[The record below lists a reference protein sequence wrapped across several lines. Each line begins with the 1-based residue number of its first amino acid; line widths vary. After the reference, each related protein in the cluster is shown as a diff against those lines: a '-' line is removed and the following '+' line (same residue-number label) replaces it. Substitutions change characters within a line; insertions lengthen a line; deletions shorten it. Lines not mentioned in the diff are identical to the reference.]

1 MGDRIEVSYFSDVLC
16 VWAFVAQIRLDELQR
31 HYGDTI
37 VVHYHFLPI
46 FADTRHR
53 IGSGWK
59 RRGGFEGY
67 AKHVAGVADGFD
79 HVDVADDVWSTVRP
93 TSSAPSHQFLKAL
106 QVLETEDV
114 VSRDRRD
121 EYEGR
126 TLFEQTAWTLR
137 RAFFED
143 GRDISSRGCLG
154 EVTES
159 LDLPVEAMREVINSG
174 RALAGI
180 FRDAELRDEH
190 RIEGSPTY
198 LLSHG
203 RQKLYGNVGYKVI
216 EANVEEILRRPGHAA
231 SWC

>member
-93 TSSAPSHQFLKAL
+93 TASFLSRRRLARRRQVASAAAVHWRPSCPTRRRAPS
-106 QVLETEDV
+106 
-114 VSRDRRD
+114 
-121 EYEGR
+121 
-126 TLFEQTAWTLR
+126 
-137 RAFFED
+137 
-143 GRDISSRGCLG
+143 
-154 EVTES
+154 
-159 LDLPVEAMREVINSG
+159 
-174 RALAGI
+174 
-180 FRDAELRDEH
+180 
-190 RIEGSPTY
+190 GSPIF
-198 LLSHG
+198 SSSIG
-203 RQKLYGNVGYKVI
+203 
-216 EANVEEILRRPGHAA
+216 
-231 SWC
+231 